1 MADSKV
7 YVIAPREVNGKL
19 YGRVPLSLENA
30 RWLEI
35 WYDSSASYL
44 CKFEFSAGNRWLTYV
59 VPEYHYERGL
69 QRWVYEVDIDGH
81 DEVDIDGHAVKIEI
95 AMAWG
100 APTST
105 YIYPLDE
112 LLGCSSAYLTDG
124 VLFVVRLHAAEPCAK
139 SAEPSIQLPAR
150 PAKSTSDKD
159 FLPQYD
165 DELLRLAG
173 LTRQFLRRLLEIVQR
188 RGVVKSAELA
198 KTLRLPKQSLRLGMA
213 LSILVQER
221 LIYQKSGDSYSI
233 RPVDYQPASEDM
245 MWRVVKYVCDNP
257 GADTNELAKAT
268 GIHISQMSKIA
279 RHLAAQGLIRRQ
291 LVAKHRGIAKCAT
304 WLHYP
309 AD

>member
-1 MADSKV
+1 V
-7 YVIAPREVNGKL
+7 Y
-19 YGRVPLSLENA
+19 
-30 RWLEI
+30 
-35 WYDSSASYL
+35 
-44 CKFEFSAGNRWLTYV
+44 
-59 VPEYHYERGL
+59 
-69 QRWVYEVDIDGH
+69 
-81 DEVDIDGHAVKIEI
+81 EVDIDGHAVKIEI

-105 YIYPLDE
+105 SIYPLDD
-112 LLGCSSAYLTDG
+112 LLGCSSVYLTDG
-124 VLFVVRLHAAEPCAK
+124 VLFVVRLHADECAK
-139 SAEPSIQLPAR
+139 PTAPSVQVLER

>member
-1 MADSKV
+1 MADSKI
-7 YVIAPREVNGKL
+7 YVVAPQVENGKL
-19 YGRVPLSLENA
+19 CGRVPLPLENT
-30 RWLEI
+30 RELKI
-35 WYDSSASYL
+35 WYDSSAPYL
-44 CKFEFSAGNRWLTYV
+44 YKFEFSAGNRWLEYGAS
-59 VPEYHYERGL
+59 EYHYKLGL
-69 QRWVYEVDIDGH
+69 QRWVYEVDIDGQT
-81 DEVDIDGHAVKIEI
+81 VKIEV
-95 AMAWG
+95 AMASA

-105 YIYPLDE
+105 YMYPLDD
-112 LLGCSSAYLTDG
+112 LLGCPCPSAYLTDG
-124 VLFVVRLHAAEPCAK
+124 MLFVVRLHADECAK
-139 SAEPSIQLPAR
+139 SAAPSIQLPAR
-150 PAKSTSDKD
+150 SATPTSDKD

-173 LTRQFLRRLLEIVQR
+173 LTRQFLRRLWEIVKQ

-198 KTLRLPKQSLRLGMA
+198 KTLRLPKQSQRLGMA

-257 GADTNELAKAT
+257 GAETGELAKAAGT
-268 GIHISQMSKIA
+268 NVSHISKIA

-291 LVAKHRGIAKCAT
+291 LVAKRRGIANSAT

>member
-7 YVIAPREVNGKL
+7 YVIAPREENGKL
-19 YGRVPLSLENA
+19 CGRVPLSLENA

-35 WYDSSASYL
+35 WYDSSAPYL

-124 VLFVVRLHAAEPCAK
+124 VLFVVRLHADECAK
-139 SAEPSIQLPAR
+139 SAAPSAQLPAR
-150 PAKSTSDKD
+150 PATPTSDED

-165 DELLRLAG
+165 DELLKLAG
-173 LTRQFLRRLLEIVQR
+173 LTRRFLRSVWEIVQQ
-188 RGVVKSAELA
+188 RGVVKIAELA
-198 KTLRLPKQSLRLGMA
+198 EALKLSKKSRLGVA

-221 LIYQKSGDSYSI
+221 LIYQESDESYSI
-233 RPVDYQPASEDM
+233 HPVDYYQPAPEDM
-245 MWRVVKYVCDNP
+245 MWRVVEYVCDNP
-257 GADTNELAKAT
+257 GADTKELARAMRV
-268 GIHISQMSKIA
+268 HISQVGRVA

-291 LVAKHRGIAKCAT
+291 LVVKHLDIGRCAT

>member
-7 YVIAPREVNGKL
+7 YVVAPREDNGKL
-19 YGRVPLSLENA
+19 CGKVPLPLENT
-30 RWLEI
+30 RELEI
-35 WYDSSASYL
+35 WYDSSAPYL
-44 CKFEFSAGNRWLTYV
+44 CKFEFSSGNRWFTYA
-59 VPEYHYERGL
+59 PSEYHYQRES

-81 DEVDIDGHAVKIEI
+81 AVKIEV
-95 AMAWG
+95 AMASA
-100 APTST
+100 APIGT
-105 YIYPLDE
+105 YMYPLGE
-112 LLGCSSAYLTDG
+112 LLGCPSVYLTDG
-124 VLFVVRLHAAEPCAK
+124 VLFVVRLHAVEQCAK
-139 SAEPSIQLPAR
+139 SAASSAQLPAR
-150 PAKSTSDKD
+150 PAMPTSDKD

-173 LTRQFLRRLLEIVQR
+173 LTRQFLRRLWQIVKQ
-188 RGVVKSAELA
+188 RGVVKSAEIARL
-198 KTLRLPKQSLRLGMA
+198 LRLPKQSQRLGMA

-221 LIYQKSGDSYSI
+221 LIYQKSSDSYSI

-257 GADTNELAKAT
+257 GADTSELVKAVGGDT
-268 GIHISQMSKIA
+268 SRVSRIA

-291 LVAKHRGIAKCAT
+291 LVAKHRGIAKSAT

>member
-7 YVIAPREVNGKL
+7 YVIAPREENGKL
-19 YGRVPLSLENA
+19 CGRVPLSLENA

-35 WYDSSASYL
+35 WYDSSAPYL

-124 VLFVVRLHAAEPCAK
+124 VLFVVRLHAEECAK
-139 SAEPSIQLPAR
+139 STAPSAQLPAR
-150 PAKSTSDKD
+150 SATPTSDED
-159 FLPQYD
+159 FLPHYD
-165 DELLRLAG
+165 DEMLRLAG
-173 LTRQFLRRLLEIVQR
+173 LTRQFLRRLWEIVKQ
-188 RGVVKSAELA
+188 RGVVKSAEIA
-198 KTLRLPKQSLRLGMA
+198 KTLRLPKQSQRLGMA
-213 LSILVQER
+213 LSILVQEC

-257 GADTNELAKAT
+257 GAETGELAKAT
-268 GIHISQMSKIA
+268 GTNVSHISKIT

>member
-7 YVIAPREVNGKL
+7 YVIAPREENGKL
-19 YGRVPLSLENA
+19 CGRVPLPLENT
-30 RWLEI
+30 RELEI
-35 WYDSSASYL
+35 WYDSSAPYL
-44 CKFEFSAGNRWLTYV
+44 CKFEFSSGNRWFTYT
-59 VPEYHYERGL
+59 PSEYHYKRGS
-69 QRWVYEVDIDGH
+69 QRWVYEM
-81 DEVDIDGHAVKIEI
+81 DIDGHAVKIEV
-95 AMAWG
+95 AMASA
-100 APTST
+100 APIAT
-105 YIYPLDE
+105 YMYPLDD
-112 LLGCSSAYLTDG
+112 LLGCPSVYLADG
-124 VLFVVRLHAAEPCAK
+124 VLFVVRLQAAEQCAK
-139 SAEPSIQLPAR
+139 SAAVSIQLPAR
-150 PAKSTSDKD
+150 TAKSTSDED

-188 RGVVKSAELA
+188 SGVVKSAELA
-198 KTLRLPKQSLRLGMA
+198 KTLRLSKQSLRLGMA

-257 GADTNELAKAT
+257 GAETGELARAT
-268 GIHISQMSKIA
+268 GTNVSHISKIA

-291 LVAKHRGIAKCAT
+291 LVVKRRGIADCAT

>member
-7 YVIAPREVNGKL
+7 YVIAPREENGKL
-19 YGRVPLSLENA
+19 CGRVPLSLENA

-35 WYDSSASYL
+35 WYDSSAPYL

-124 VLFVVRLHAAEPCAK
+124 VLFVVRLHADECAK
-139 SAEPSIQLPAR
+139 SAEPSVRLPAR
-150 PAKSTSDKD
+150 SATPTSDED

-198 KTLRLPKQSLRLGMA
+198 KALKLPKQSQRLGMA
-213 LSILVQER
+213 LSVLVQER
-221 LIYQKSGDSYSI
+221 LIYQKSSDSYSKH
-233 RPVDYQPASEDM
+233 PADYQPAPEEM
-245 MWRVVKYVCDNP
+245 MWSVVKYVCDNP
-257 GADTNELAKAT
+257 GADTSELVKAVGGDT
-268 GIHISQMSKIA
+268 SRVSRIA

-291 LVAKHRGIAKCAT
+291 LVAKHRGIANSAT

>member
-7 YVIAPREVNGKL
+7 YVIAPRKVNGKL
-19 YGRVPLSLENA
+19 YGSVPLPLENT
-30 RWLEI
+30 RELKI
-35 WYDSSASYL
+35 WYDSSAPYL
-44 CKFEFSAGNRWLTYV
+44 YKFEFSAGNRWLEYGAS
-59 VPEYHYERGL
+59 EYHYERGL
-69 QRWVYEVDIDGH
+69 QRWVYEVDIDGQT
-81 DEVDIDGHAVKIEI
+81 VKIEV
-95 AMAWG
+95 AMASA

-105 YIYPLDE
+105 YMYPLDD
-112 LLGCSSAYLTDG
+112 LLGCPCPSAYLTDG
-124 VLFVVRLHAAEPCAK
+124 MLFVVRLHADECAK
-139 SAEPSIQLPAR
+139 STAPSAQLPAR
-150 PAKSTSDKD
+150 SATPTSDED

-173 LTRQFLRRLLEIVQR
+173 LTRQFLSRLLEIVQR

-257 GADTNELAKAT
+257 GADTSELVKAMGGDT
-268 GIHISQMSKIA
+268 SRVSRIA